1 MLSAMIALGHR
12 MLLKIK
18 MSPHLDCIPPPDDA
32 ADAEDVTDQDG
43 RPDGADSAGSG
54 RGSAD

>member
-1 MLSAMIALGHR
+1 
-12 MLLKIK
+12 

-54 RGSAD
+54 RGSADSLLIQCTAMLM